1 MNLKAGSVVDA
12 KKPGGRRKSAAVQE
26 DARKGVDTHVKVKFK
41 GDAIVYCIPW
51 KDINAQHLIKAKPP
65 NAEAAGKPLVVV
77 INEENQDVAPRENV
91 QSTPFAPTATLRL
104 GGDDPPSGGG
114 QARVTQT
121 GRNETLYSVQKRWRF
136 PQPLDLPARDARVPA
151 SSFTP
156 RFNRENVNSPD
167 NESHGM
173 RSDSN
178 GGPNGGLA
186 GESPSRKHKESLLEF
201 TLRSPLRQE
210 KRDAPLYRFSDE
222 IRGTP
227 TSRPDSRPSQFS
239 YPAKRQRTD
248 HGMPG
253 TNGVISEVGSYQSKG
268 HVTSMVTP
276 ISRHPAGS
284 LEGVSVS
291 RYREEWK
298 TAEYRIPRTRLQHQH
313 NSELWPPHPHV
324 PPPRGDFFASNSNRY
339 RSITGSRVVENHAPN
354 ARLRKKIDSFRD
366 ERIISIKRQP
376 ASPVAKCF
384 QGSEPFPREDPGSLE
399 LPKSS
404 FEAMEICEKLIKE
417 SKESDSVDQASEE
430 AETEE
435 TTIEYVALRS
445 AATRRR
451 CKSKPKRWRARA
463 LPHVRVSGLPQPA
476 SDQGTNQEELV
487 ACETSGLRICHCECG
502 NPLGKGRALQCGMCG
517 LWYHKGCVRSHDV
530 IEKWD
535 KPMDDPKLFMCDR
548 CAEKVITEKSILARS
563 KDDDISAQAVE
574 KPESF
579 FFAQTAIVYD
589 GRGGP
594 LTAPNHWNVMVT
606 PEGRESRSSV
616 AWRARIPLTEND
628 INARAENVELLRAG
642 VRRPSIGQQE
652 RDTIDSRFTESI
664 LHCT

>member
-1 MNLKAGSVVDA
+1 MVDA

-51 KDINAQHLIKAKPP
+51 KDINAQHLFQEKPA
-65 NAEAAGKPLVVV
+65 NAEAAGNPLVVV
-77 INEENQDVAPRENV
+77 IDEESQDVAPRENV

-104 GGDDPPSGGG
+104 GGDDPPSGGS
-114 QARVTQT
+114 QAQVAQT
-121 GRNETLYSVQKRWRF
+121 GWKETLSSVQKGWRF
-136 PQPLDLPARDARVPA
+136 PQPLDPPARDARVPA

-156 RFNRENVNSPD
+156 RFNRDNVNSPD

-173 RSDSN
+173 RRDSN
-178 GGPNGGLA
+178 GWPNGGLA

-201 TLRSPLRQE
+201 TLRSPLHQE
-210 KRDAPLYRFSDE
+210 KRDATPNRFSDE
-222 IRGTP
+222 IRRTP
-227 TSRPDSRPSQFS
+227 TSRPESRPSQFS
-239 YPAKRQRTD
+239 YSPKRQRTD

-253 TNGVISEVGSYQSKG
+253 TNGVIPEVGAYQSKG
-268 HVTSMVTP
+268 HVPSMVSP
-276 ISRHPAGS
+276 ISRHPARTS
-284 LEGVSVS
+284 EGVSIS
-291 RYREEWK
+291 RYREEWN
-298 TAEYRIPRTRLQHQH
+298 TAEYRIPRNRLQHQH
-313 NSELWPPHPHV
+313 NPELWPPHPHV

-339 RSITGSRVVENHAPN
+339 RSTTGSRVVENHVPN

-366 ERIISIKRQP
+366 ERIISITRQP

-384 QGSEPFPREDPGSLE
+384 QGSEPFPKEEPGSLE

-417 SKESDSVDQASEE
+417 SEESDPVDQTSEV
-430 AETEE
+430 AERDE

-451 CKSKPKRWRARA
+451 CKSKPKRWRARS
-463 LPHVRVSGLPQPA
+463 LPLVRVSGLPQPV
-476 SDQGTNQEELV
+476 SDQSTNQEEVV

-502 NPLGKGRALQCGMCG
+502 NPLGKGRALQCGVCG
-517 LWYHKGCVRSHDV
+517 LWYHKGCVRSGDV
-530 IEKWD
+530 IEKRD

-563 KDDDISAQAVE
+563 KDDDTSAQAME

-579 FFAQTAIVYD
+579 FFAQTAMAYD

-594 LTAPNHWNVMVT
+594 LTASNHWNVMVA
-606 PEGRESRSSV
+606 PERRESRGSV
-616 AWRARIPLTEND
+616 LRRARVPLTEND
-628 INARAENVELLRAG
+628 INARADNVELLRAG
-642 VRRPSIGQQE
+642 VRRPSIGRQE
-652 RDTIDSRFTESI
+652 RDTMDSRLTESI